1 MTDAVILVGGRGTR
15 LGKITKKTPKPLIRI
30 ENKRFLDILLA
41 RIIHYNFKNIYLLC
55 SYKKNIFFKLYHNKI
70 IHNSKIICIDEG
82 SQMDTGGALY
92 KIKNIIK
99 NNFFLLNGDSFFDI
113 DYKLL
118 PKLLCKNSIGSIAI
132 ANNRSY
138 KLNNKIN
145 NINISKSNFLFFSK
159 SKTKFM
165 NGGVYFFKKKIF
177 KYIINKKISLENEI
191 LPTLIENKKIKGFFF
206 KKKFIDIG
214 IKKNLNFL
222 KKNPNFLKQKA
233 IFLDRDGVINELI
246 NNNYVKNIN
255 EFKFL
260 PGVFKA
266 INLINKFNYRTIIIT
281 NQACVGKSIISETK
295 LCQIH
300 NFMTKK
306 IIQKNGIIDDIFYS
320 TYFKFSKLKKYR
332 LNSFNRKPN
341 PGLLI
346 KAIKKWNININKS
359 LFIGDSITDF
369 KAAKKINLNF
379 VYKSDKS
386 LFNQVKNL
394 LTNEKNYKKSF

>member
-165 NGGVYFFKKKIF
+165 NGGIYFFKKKIF
-177 KYIINKKISLENEI
+177 KYIFKKKISLENEI
-191 LPTLIENKKIKGFFF
+191 LPTLIEKKQIKGFFF
-206 KKKFIDIG
+206 KTKFIDIG

-233 IFLDRDGVINELI
+233 FFLDRDGVINKLI
-246 NNNYVKNIN
+246 KNDYVKNIK
-255 EFKFL
+255 EFNFL
-260 PGVFKA
+260 PGVFKS
-266 INLINKFNYRTIIIT
+266 INFLNKHNYRVIIIT
-281 NQACVGKSIISETK
+281 NQSCIGKLIISEKK
-295 LCQIH
+295 LNLIH
-300 NFMTKK
+300 NFMIKK
-306 IIQKNGIIDDIFYS
+306 IIKKNGIIDDIFYS
-320 TYFKFSKLKKYR
+320 SYFKYSKLKKYR
-332 LNSFNRKPN
+332 LNYFDRKPN

-346 KAIKKWNININKS
+346 KAIKKWNIDINKS
-359 LFIGDSITDF
+359 FFVGDSKTDLL
-369 KAAKKINLNF
+369 AAKKINLKF
-379 VYKSDKS
+379 FYKYNKS
-386 LFNQVKNL
+386 LYNQI
-394 LTNEKNYKKSF
+394 KKIIIK